1 MHQSPT
7 VHLEFEFVL
16 TIKNSRN
23 RIAVFPHSLQMKFE
37 SFCELFFYSIQ
48 RGGCCYTSGSGVT
61 TRAVIPIPAN

>member
-7 VHLEFEFVL
+7 IHFELKFVL

-23 RIAVFPHSLQMKFE
+23 RIAIFPQSLQMKFE

-48 RGGCCYTSGSGVT
+48 RGGRCYTPGSVIAAS
-61 TRAVIPIPAN
+61 AVIPIPAN